1 MLYVDRVNYIKQMLA
16 KNNSV
21 TVVEL
26 SRDLGVSGETI
37 RRDLN
42 TLTKDDP
49 MIVRVHGGACRVTPD
64 ADPPYEFRQISR
76 VEEKSKIANACFS
89 RISEGDFLFLDS
101 STTTLYLAK
110 RIAASELNLTVITN
124 SVGVINEL
132 RHNKNI
138 KLICIGGKYTDATHS
153 FVGSTSLIDLS
164 NIFAGIIM
172 IVIWILKPAN
182 VWVFVALQCVAWLGL
197 GVFSMV
203 SWALITDVIDYS
215 ELKNGVREDGSVYA
229 MYSFARKLGQ
239 ALAAGLSGWLLE
251 WIGYDSIAAS
261 NGLKQTQEVLD
272 GIFSISTL
280 VPALGFVLLAAVLWF
295 WYPLR
300 KKLVDANVAALA
312 EKHGR

>member
-164 NIFAGIIM
+164 NIFAGKAFISCSGIDIKFGITHNNEEEAAIRRLM
-172 IVIWILKPAN
+172 MLNSKERYLLIDSNKFRRCKTHRITTMDN
-182 VWVFVALQCVAWLGL
+182 VDY
-197 GVFSMV
+197 
-203 SWALITDVIDYS
+203 IYTDWTPDS
-215 ELKNGVREDGSVYA
+215 EWCDFFKKNHIE
-229 MYSFARKLGQ
+229 
-239 ALAAGLSGWLLE
+239 
-251 WIGYDSIAAS
+251 
-261 NGLKQTQEVLD
+261 
-272 GIFSISTL
+272 
-280 VPALGFVLLAAVLWF
+280 
-295 WYPLR
+295 LR
-300 KKLVDANVAALA
+300 TCKV
-312 EKHGR
+312 